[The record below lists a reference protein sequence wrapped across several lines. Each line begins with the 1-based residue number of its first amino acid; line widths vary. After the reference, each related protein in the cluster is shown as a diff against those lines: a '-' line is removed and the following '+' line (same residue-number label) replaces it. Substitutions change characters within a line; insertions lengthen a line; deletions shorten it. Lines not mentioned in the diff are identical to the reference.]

1 MAEDLTKDLVKEEEE
16 EKGEEEVDKEDRVEE
31 MEVLHADRIF
41 LLMRQEYR

>member
-16 EKGEEEVDKEDRVEE
+16 KGEDEVEKEDRVEE

>member
-16 EKGEEEVDKEDRVEE
+16 ENGEEEVDKEDRVEE